1 MSSYSSSEP
10 HRAPQPASLLGDEH
24 PLVVALEDHRRA
36 VERCVGVLGLLAL
49 AALAALAGL
58 DRATWVLACGAGVGL
73 VLAASLWAR
82 TTLRNAEVLAL
93 IIRGDGAIPVRAVR
107 RTRERLRSED
117 RRAGLAR
124 SLQLMSGSPTRRPR
138 SAETTRTC
146 SGTSSPAG
154 DSCFAPDHAAA
165 LRD

>member
-49 AALAALAGL
+49 AALAGL

-93 IIRGDGAIPVRAVR
+93 IIRGDGATPVPAVR

-124 SLQLMSGSPTRRPR
+124 SLQLMSGSPTGRPR